1 MASVDGQDPGGVL
14 SSNANE
20 RAAESAE
27 ESPYREA
34 PSPGR
39 SFIAGAVAALFGAVV
54 WALVTVLTKYQIGF
68 MALGVGLLV
77 GWTVR
82 KFGGGPSLGNGLL
95 GGGMALLG
103 CVLGNLLS
111 GCVFIANERFE
122 PIAGVAGA
130 ILSSPPT
137 AFRLLVALFQPA
149 DLLFYAIAAYEG
161 FKLASMSR
169 RSRV

>member
-1 MASVDGQDPGGVL
+1 MAPVDGQDPLGAL
-14 SSNANE
+14 SSNASE
-20 RAAESAE
+20 HPAASPE

-34 PSPGR
+34 LSPGK
-39 SFIAGAVAALFGAVV
+39 SFVAGAVAALLGAVV

-111 GCVFIANERFE
+111 GCVFIANERSE
-122 PIAGVAGA
+122 PVAGVAGA
-130 ILSSPPT
+130 ILSNPPM

-161 FKLASMSR
+161 FKLASMTR